1 MSDTIQGRA
10 IVVIGVALASL
21 SLSSIVEAQHV
32 IAPEPAAEI
41 EGTPPGTLMPK
52 SYVEMVG
59 RWPISGAGRWST
71 I

>member
-1 MSDTIQGRA
+1 
-10 IVVIGVALASL
+10 
-21 SLSSIVEAQHV
+21 V